1 MKEIELKYV
10 EMSTVLKPSD
20 SYAIVLEE
28 VEGEHRQ
35 LALIIGTWEAQAIRI
50 VELPYR
56 MPRPFTHDLILD
68 ILSHEGMYI
77 SKAVIY
83 DVKEGIYYSYLYIVR
98 ADNTE
103 FKVDARTTDAIS
115 LSLRSKFPLYIYERI
130 LEREK
135 LRAFLPDGSYEFTIN
150 SADTDMLRYA
160 LDDAVSREDY
170 ERASQLRDEIRR
182 REKSKPDASD

>member
-1 MKEIELKYV
+1 MKEIELRYV

-28 VEGEHRQ
+28 VGGKHRQ
-35 LALIIGTWEAQAIRI
+35 LALIIGTWEALAIRI

-68 ILSHEGMYI
+68 ILSQEGMYI

-98 ADNTE
+98 SDNTE

-115 LSLRSKFPLYIYERI
+115 LSLRSKFPIYIYEHI

-135 LRAFLPDGSYEFTIN
+135 LRAFLSDGSCEFTIN
-150 SADTDMLRYA
+150 SADTDMLKYA
-160 LDDAVSREDY
+160 LEDAVSREDY

-182 REKSKPDASD
+182 REKNGSDSPD

>member
-115 LSLRSKFPLYIYERI
+115 LSLRSKFPLYIYEHI

-150 SADTDMLRYA
+150 SADTDMLKYA
-160 LDDAVSREDY
+160 LEDAVSREDY

-182 REKSKPDASD
+182 REKNGSDSPD

>member
-115 LSLRSKFPLYIYERI
+115 LSLRSKFPLYIYEHI
-130 LEREK
+130 LEHEK